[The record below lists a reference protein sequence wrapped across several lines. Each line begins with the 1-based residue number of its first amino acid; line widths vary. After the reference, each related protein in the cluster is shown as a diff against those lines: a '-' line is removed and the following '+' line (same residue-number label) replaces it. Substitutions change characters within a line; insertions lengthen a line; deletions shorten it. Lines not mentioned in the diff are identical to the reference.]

1 MKRIPVL
8 LAILLFGFS
17 SSWSFAAKVTTV
29 PVSIKKSYKL
39 NTAWYK
45 KYTHVRGIPIIASK
59 RVNNRALLKAAA
71 VTNKMLM
78 GKKYGKNITK
88 YLKKYRTRI
97 GIIGQKERLTL
108 MPEARHLKKSYDT
121 AAGLS
126 CCATWKWDN
135 KSKKWKEYYR
145 IALTREMN
153 VLQKGYPIDKWAWG
167 SSLTQHEF
175 AHNIHLAVFD
185 NEYASLSKE
194 IKRAYQAAMK
204 KGKWKGAYAAT
215 NEYEYFAEGSELWF
229 NHNFRDVYGK
239 TYVKRREELKK
250 YDLALYRVLL
260 KVYGNYKWRFKYG
273 PLYAKT
279 RYQLSGAFGDSVAM
293 GVSENVFMVGEDL
306 DLKVVSTGESFSFD
320 DYSYVVIPNS
330 PVKNLHLGFKEER
343 GDLPQMGGNFA
354 FGYQLG
360 GVQYRFAADNTFLGS
375 KGSGWLGHQD
385 AKSAYVNAGK
395 QYLLG
400 EKWKIAGDVTYG
412 WSQASSETDSVFQD
426 FSKIHAVGFDVS
438 AGYQLDANHTLGIR
452 LNAPLRVEKGSLVI
466 KSPYDAEKINLAPS
480 GREMNLT
487 FSHTHQFRNTATL
500 TTSLRHTSDVGHTR
514 NQESSRFTVAYSKN
528 LQD

>member
-1 MKRIPVL
+1 MKRVL
-8 LAILLFGFS
+8 IILAILLFGFS

-29 PVSIKKSYKL
+29 PVSIKKAYKL

-78 GKKYGKNITK
+78 GKKYGKNIAK
-88 YLKKYRTRI
+88 HLKRYRTRI
-97 GIIGQKERLTL
+97 GIIGQNERLTQ
-108 MPEARHLKKSYDT
+108 MPEARHLDKSYDT
-121 AAGLS
+121 KAAGLS
-126 CCATWKWDN
+126 IFGEWKFDN
-135 KSKKWKEYYR
+135 KSNKWKEYYR

-229 NHNFRDVYGK
+229 NHNFSDPYGN
-239 TYVKRREELKK
+239 TYVKRREQLKK
-250 YDLALYRVLL
+250 YDLALYRLLL
-260 KVYGNYKWRFKYG
+260 KVYGNHKWRFKYG

-279 RYQLSGAFGDSVAM
+279 RYQLSGAFGNSVAM
-293 GVSENVFMVGEDL
+293 GASENVFMVGEDL
-306 DLKVVSTGESFSFD
+306 DLKVVSTGQSFSFD
-320 DYSYVVIPNS
+320 DYSYVAIPNS

-343 GDLPQMGGNFA
+343 GDFSEMGGIFA
-354 FGYQLG
+354 FGYQMG
-360 GVQYRFAADNTFLGS
+360 GIQYRVAADSTFLGS
-375 KGSGWLGHQD
+375 KGSGWLSYQD
-385 AKSAYVNAGK
+385 AESAYVNAGK

-400 EKWKIAGDVTYG
+400 ERWKIAGDVTYG
-412 WSQASSETDSVFQD
+412 WSQARAKTDSVFQD

-438 AGYQLDANHTLGIR
+438 AGYQLSASDTLGVR
-452 LNAPLRVEKGSLVI
+452 MNSPLKVEKGSLVI
-466 KSPYDAEKINLAPS
+466 KSPYDVEKLNLAPE
-480 GREMNLT
+480 GREINFI
-487 FSHTHQFRNTATL
+487 FSHTRQFRSSATL
-500 TTSLRHTSDVGHTR
+500 TTSFQHTQDDGHTR
-514 NQESSRFTVAYSKN
+514 NQEASRFMVAYSIG
-528 LQD
+528 L